1 MKNYTPETLAKEI
14 REAVDY
20 LREADCGCVTIKLN
34 GTLTV
39 CVGWSN
45 GFDPDDPS
53 VIHSKTQPTYA
64 IVAAIKA
71 WGSDDMRT
79 DFDYINM
86 PYYDDGETLD
96 TSCSIEPG
104 EDYLSLARYFLEEFD
119 MMKDLDIDI
128 DGRIK

>member
-1 MKNYTPETLAKEI
+1 MKNYTPGTLAKEI

-20 LREADCGCVTIKLN
+20 LKEEDCGCVTIKLN
-34 GTLTV
+34 GTLAV

-45 GFDPDDPS
+45 GFDPDDF
-53 VIHSKTQPTYA
+53 VIHSETQPSYA

-79 DFDYINM
+79 DFDYINA

-104 EDYLSLARYFLEEFD
+104 EDYLSLARYFLEELD

-128 DGRIK
+128 NGRIK